1 MSLCSPVPFLAGV
14 VPLGKKAAL
23 LNQLH
28 PLARQEAGRGSELR
42 KEHVHLGLLL
52 RTPSTLSASSPTPF
66 SSSEL
71 SRITSAWRR
80 PLVPVHLITGR
91 HPNHRQ
97 RKRLLDS
104 GAFSPP
110 TSPFLLPSGPQPW
123 CRLQPTL
130 GQNLALGQRVLH
142 GVGQLGWGIQA
153 E

>member
-1 MSLCSPVPFLAGV
+1 MPLSLRSGYKSSPVPFLARV

-104 GAFSPP
+104 DSRGSK
-110 TSPFLLPSGPQPW
+110 
-123 CRLQPTL
+123 
-130 GQNLALGQRVLH
+130 ALGP
-142 GVGQLGWGIQA
+142 GQAPPWSQQ
-153 E
+153 